1 MDDLLRHRLNQLT
14 EQSER
19 LKQSEGMYRLQEAKR
34 KTMEAD
40 LFLTISEAGNVA
52 EKQARVHA
60 HKEYIEF
67 MESLAKFE
75 TQYNS
80 DRRRYEIFLNA
91 YFGELAGYKKEMD
104 LIKHEK

>member
-1 MDDLLRHRLNQLT
+1 MDDLLRHRLNQLA

-40 LFLTISEAGNVA
+40 LFLLLESKVSVA
-52 EKQARVHA
+52 ERQANVHGNEQYVA
-60 HKEYIEF
+60 F
-67 MESLAKFE
+67 MADLAKFE